1 MGQPPIGAFVYKRPQ
16 HAQRMLK
23 SLLSNPEAS
32 TMPIYIYCDG
42 PRNRSDVEQVSLTR
56 AVVRQLAPPHSIIV
70 DRAEN
75 MGLANSI
82 ISGVSEMCDRH
93 GRAVVLED
101 DLIFSP
107 TTLRYLS
114 QALDRY
120 EEHEKIMHVSA
131 YMFPVDVRLPETFLY
146 REATCWGW
154 ATWARAWKKFE
165 PDGRVIR
172 DYLRNKGI
180 EHEFDVRGSMFFTK
194 MLEQQISGQNNS
206 WAIRWYG
213 SMAMHEGLALH
224 PGKSFVLNIGFD
236 GTGEHCTP
244 SDLFDVKIYDQDITN
259 WTEPTF
265 ESAAAVEAMIRY
277 RRSWYHRRPTLATRV
292 RRLWE
297 KVR

>member
-114 QALDRY
+114 QSLDRY

-213 SMAMHEGLALH
+213 SMAMNQGLALH
-224 PGKSFVLNIGFD
+224 PGKSFVHNIGFD

-244 SDLFDVKIYDQDITN
+244 SNLFDVEIHHQDIRN
-259 WTEPTF
+259 WTESPF
-265 ESAAAVEAMIRY
+265 ESPAAVEAMIRY
-277 RRSWYHRRPTLATRV
+277 RQSWYRRRPTLAARV
-292 RRLWE
+292 KRLLG